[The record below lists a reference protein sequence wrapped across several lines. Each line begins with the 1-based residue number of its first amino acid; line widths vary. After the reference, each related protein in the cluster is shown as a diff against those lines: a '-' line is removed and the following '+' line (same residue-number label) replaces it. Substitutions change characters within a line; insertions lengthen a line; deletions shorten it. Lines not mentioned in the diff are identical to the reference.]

1 MSAPHCTVCNDTG
14 SRDKSGDYLD
24 CGHCDAAMQRK
35 AMNDFL
41 DKLPAMGDYDAAWLV
56 HQRAL
61 AMAPKQEAP
70 QPAPEIRTV
79 LRDSLA
85 SGLTLAYGCS
95 RVWSA
100 WSVGTMS
107 QDDFYP
113 ASECDDLL
121 DELCD
126 LAIAAL
132 RPDLAAPA
140 AANGTMPELPEIQ
153 MDHLN
158 VLAQHYTADQ
168 MRAYGQ
174 TCHAMGRGAAVH
186 EYIESGTF
194 KQPAPANGALTDE
207 QIIQI
212 ITDAKIHCVHPSA
225 ATTLDIARTILAA
238 AGPDAALVKALEDI
252 TAIED
257 KMVGSD
263 WEEID
268 EARTIARSALSGAK
282 GN

>member
-1 MSAPHCTVCNDTG
+1 MQYKCNECNDTG

-35 AMNDFL
+35 SMNDFL

-56 HQRAL
+56 HQQAL

-85 SGLTLAYGCS
+85 SGLTMAYGCS

-100 WSVGTMS
+100 WGVGTMS
-107 QDDFYP
+107 EDDFYP
-113 ASECDDLL
+113 ASECDELL

-140 AANGTMPELPEIQ
+140 AANGALTEDE
-153 MDHLN
+153 
-158 VLAQHYTADQ
+158 
-168 MRAYGQ
+168 G
-174 TCHAMGRGAAVH
+174 
-186 EYIESGTF
+186 E
-194 KQPAPANGALTDE
+194 ALTDLKNAVLIGGVSDE
-207 QIIQI
+207 WLLGFIRQ
-212 ITDAKIHCVHPSA
+212 TP
-225 ATTLDIARTILAA
+225 LAA
-238 AGPDAALVKALEDI
+238 AGPDAALVGLIHKAQ
-252 TAIED
+252 
-257 KMVGSD
+257 
-263 WEEID
+263 
-268 EARTIARSALSGAK
+268 TILAHHLPPDGPDAKTTISALLGLLDGPESRAALSGVK